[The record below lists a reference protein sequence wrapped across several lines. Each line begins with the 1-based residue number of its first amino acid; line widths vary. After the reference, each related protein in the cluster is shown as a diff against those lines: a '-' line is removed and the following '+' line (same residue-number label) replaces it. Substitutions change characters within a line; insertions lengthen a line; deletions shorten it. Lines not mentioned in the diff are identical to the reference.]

1 MVLWK
6 DKQNWWVFNY
16 THQEK
21 KERIQINK
29 NQRGKKSIK
38 TDNTEI
44 QRIIKDCCEQW
55 YMKKLNNL
63 EEMCK
68 FPEAYNLSL
77 NHDETEKSEQ
87 TDYW

>member
-1 MVLWK
+1 
-6 DKQNWWVFNY
+6 
-16 THQEK
+16 
-21 KERIQINK
+21 
-29 NQRGKKSIK
+29 
-38 TDNTEI
+38 
-44 QRIIKDCCEQW
+44 
-55 YMKKLNNL
+55 MKKLNNL